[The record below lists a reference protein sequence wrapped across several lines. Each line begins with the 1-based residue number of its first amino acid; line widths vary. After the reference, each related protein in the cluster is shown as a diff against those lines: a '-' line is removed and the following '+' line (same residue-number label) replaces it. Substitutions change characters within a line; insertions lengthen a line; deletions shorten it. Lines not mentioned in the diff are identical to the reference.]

1 MKTLIIAL
9 ALVSFNAFAGSVK
22 VAEINAN
29 QVQSAY
35 DIVGSYGI
43 NTKLGR
49 AWAEI
54 TLRSQ
59 DVDSTDTYL
68 REQVKGLSIVGGSVV
83 LDIDGQQTECAKIKN
98 VGIFRT
104 EVARATNNCK
114 FVVTKKSTQV
124 DDGFEVRTVK
134 SYVLT
139 LETK

>member
-1 MKTLIIAL
+1 MKTLMIAL
-9 ALVSFNAFAGSVK
+9 ALVSFNAFAGSV
-22 VAEINAN
+22 VVTEINAN
-29 QVQSAY
+29 EVHTQYGISA
-35 DIVGSYGI
+35 DYGI

-54 TLRSQ
+54 TLSSG
-59 DVDSTDTYL
+59 DVDSSDTYL
-68 REQVKGLSIVGGSVV
+68 RAQVPGLSIVGGSVV
-83 LDIDGQQTECAKIKN
+83 LDVDGQQVECAKIKN

-104 EVARATNNCK
+104 EVARATKNCK